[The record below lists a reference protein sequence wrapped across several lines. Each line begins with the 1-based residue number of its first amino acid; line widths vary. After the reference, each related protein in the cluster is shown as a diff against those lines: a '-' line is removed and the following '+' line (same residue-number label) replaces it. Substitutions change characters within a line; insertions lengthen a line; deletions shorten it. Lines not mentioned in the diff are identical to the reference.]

1 MADNKNMELSD
12 EMMAN
17 AAGGDDQER
26 LRTEPG
32 TVIGP
37 FEDSL
42 HNKYIVQRD
51 GGPEAIASYYPS
63 AGPLLEPGTR
73 VKIAL
78 VGMGQWEII
87 EFL

>member
-37 FEDSL
+37 FEDYL

-78 VGMGQWEII
+78 VGMRQWEII

>member
-1 MADNKNMELSD
+1 MAENVNMELGD
-12 EMMAN
+12 EMMTN
-17 AAGGDDQER
+17 ASGGDNQER

-37 FEDSL
+37 FDDDL
-42 HNKYIVQRD
+42 HNKYIVKRD

-63 AGPLLEPGTR
+63 AGPLIEPGTR

-78 VGMGQWEII
+78 VGMGKWDII